1 MYIVMEI
8 QKTAESAGGVATLV
22 STYADKNSAESTF
35 HTVLAAAAISAV
47 PVHSA
52 VLMTD
57 EGIWLRSESYKHPA
71 SEPEPEP
78 EPAAEGSE

>member
-8 QKTAESAGGVATLV
+8 QNSGSVATLIDQ
-22 STYADKNSAESTF
+22 YADKNQAESKF
-35 HTVLAAAAISAV
+35 HTVLSAAAVSAV

-57 EGIWLRSESYKHPA
+57 DGIWLRSECYKHPA
-71 SEPEPEP
+71 
-78 EPAAEGSE
+78 PAAEESE

>member
-8 QKTAESAGGVATLV
+8 QNTGSVATIV
-22 STYADKNSAESTF
+22 DQYADKNQAESKF
-35 HTVLAAAAISAV
+35 HTVLAAASVSDV

-57 EGIWLRSESYKHPA
+57 DGIWLRSECYKHPA
-71 SEPEPEP
+71 AVSD
-78 EPAAEGSE
+78 EGE

>member
-8 QKTAESAGGVATLV
+8 QKTADAAGGVATLV
-22 STYADKNSAESTF
+22 STYTDKNSAESKF

-47 PVHSA
+47 PVHRA

-57 EGIWLRSESYKHPA
+57 DGIWLRSESYKHAAP
-71 SEPEPEP
+71 EPEPEP
-78 EPAAEGSE
+78 EPEG